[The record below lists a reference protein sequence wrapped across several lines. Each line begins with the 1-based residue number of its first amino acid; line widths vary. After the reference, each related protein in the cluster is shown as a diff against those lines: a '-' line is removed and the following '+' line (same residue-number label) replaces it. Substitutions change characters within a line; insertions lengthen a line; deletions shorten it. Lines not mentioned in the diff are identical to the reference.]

1 MAEEG
6 TFINAPSPMIVPGNW
21 YLLAVLNSPIAD
33 WYIHQL
39 SVARSG
45 GYYEYKPMYIEQFP
59 VPVIYNDLRISS
71 IIQKAKQVQ
80 FDSDNDYS
88 DEIDDII
95 FDLYELTPEERRVIR
110 EQNED

>member
-1 MAEEG
+1 MAEKG

-21 YLLAVLNSPIAD
+21 FLLAVLNSPIAD

-59 VPVIYNDLRISS
+59 VPMINDDSRVCP
-71 IIQKAKQVQ
+71 IIQMAKQMPL
-80 FDSDNDYS
+80 DNDKES
-88 DEIDDII
+88 SAEIDDLI
-95 FDLYELTPEERRVIR
+95 FDLYGLTPEERRVIC
-110 EQNED
+110 NNITA